1 MDLIAA
7 SGRSLVRMLS
17 FERKRVYSFADGHD
31 KNYRLLGQK
40 GADLCELTQLG
51 LPVPP
56 GFIITTENFL
66 EYVNHGEELRPE
78 LIKAYTTAIHGIEHQ
93 TGRLFG
99 KPSSDHSK
107 LPLLLAVR
115 AGTAVII
122 PGIMDTILN
131 VGMSDQVVEALID
144 LNPGLRRFALDLHRR
159 FLYQYGIL
167 VQRNP
172 AHRYEKILTDARERD
187 HVHSDD
193 KLSVDALTYIVSEY
207 RRMTSVP
214 EDPYEQLACIIE
226 AMYQHSYS
234 PRYGQEPILLT
245 APSSRSPSSPSP
257 TVSANL
263 LMLSR
268 ILNKSLVLFQLPFR
282 SVLLSSSHCP
292 THSPLH
298 PLAGDGL
305 WEP

>member
-17 FERKRVYSFADGHD
+17 FERKRVYSFTDGQGS
-31 KNYRLLGQK
+31 NYRLLGQK

-66 EYVNHGEELRPE
+66 EYVNHGEELRTE
-78 LIKAYTTAIHGIEHQ
+78 LIKSYTSAVHAIERH

-99 KPSSDHSK
+99 KPSSDQTK

-122 PGIMDTILN
+122 PGLMDTILN
-131 VGMSDQVVEALID
+131 VGMSDQVVEYLIE

-159 FLYQYGIL
+159 FLYQYGVL

-187 HVHSDD
+187 NVHSND
-193 KLSVDALTYIVSEY
+193 KLSVEALTFIVSEY
-207 RRMTSVP
+207 RRLTNAP
-214 EDPYEQLACIIE
+214 EDPYEQLACVIE

-234 PRYGQEPILLT
+234 PRYEQRET
-245 APSSRSPSSPSP
+245 S
-257 TVSANL
+257 
-263 LMLSR
+263 
-268 ILNKSLVLFQLPFR
+268 
-282 SVLLSSSHCP
+282 
-292 THSPLH
+292 
-298 PLAGDGL
+298 
-305 WEP
+305 